1 VCCLR
6 EDFKTMPI
14 GDLTKVGEKG
24 QILSGGQ
31 RSRISI
37 ARALYRKTTDII
49 LIDGSLS
56 SLDARVTRHIIDNLL
71 GSELTVEKMIITVV
85 YDLDQAKEMDYIL
98 NVTDNGKVEVMT
110 KEDFQ

>member
-1 VCCLR
+1 
-6 EDFKTMPI
+6 MPI